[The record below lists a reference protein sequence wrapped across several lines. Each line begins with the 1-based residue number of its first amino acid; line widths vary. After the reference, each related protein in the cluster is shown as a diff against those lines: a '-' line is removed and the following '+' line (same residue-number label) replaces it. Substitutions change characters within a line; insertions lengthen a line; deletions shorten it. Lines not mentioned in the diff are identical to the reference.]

1 MEIRMTTQKIGLVAI
16 MVFVISGCT
25 NTSKLQVVVDP
36 ATVVDKQKYDI
47 DAGQCI
53 EVAKS
58 YDLTTQSTGNAAV
71 GAVAAGGATAGVA
84 TAVAGAVFAP
94 AIPFIIAAS
103 LLGGGVAGDRVN
115 KKELAAR
122 EKILAD
128 CLKDRGYKVYSGS
141 GS

>member
-1 MEIRMTTQKIGLVAI
+1 MTNQKIWLVALT
-16 MVFVISGCT
+16 VFAMSGCT

-36 ATVVDKQKYDI
+36 STVVDKKQYDI

-58 YDLTTQSTGNAAV
+58 YDLTNQAAGNAAV
-71 GAVAAGGATAGVA
+71 GAAAAGGAVAGVA

-94 AIPFIIAAS
+94 AIPFIIAGS

>member
-1 MEIRMTTQKIGLVAI
+1 MTAFRFCLIALTALI
-16 MVFVISGCT
+16 ISGCT

-36 ATVVDKQKYDI
+36 SSVPDKTKYDV

-53 EVAKS
+53 NIAKS
-58 YDLTTQSTGNAAV
+58 YDLTKQTVGNAAV
-71 GAVAAGGATAGVA
+71 AAVATGGAVAGVA

-94 AIPFIIAAS
+94 AIPFIIAGT